1 MYHNV
6 QGLIPFSSLG
16 DKCPNLDQTKIFEL
30 KSSITIN
37 KPDVIILNET
47 WLKESILDNEIL
59 DPNFY
64 KLYRLDR
71 CQDTH
76 PIDPDN
82 IKKFRKNG
90 GGVLIG
96 VSTQLALTPNIVKIK
111 CRAELLAVEFL
122 LSDKTK
128 LIISTC
134 YRVGTLGRKNFE
146 ELSKAIKTLI
156 RKRGVKK
163 FILIGDFNF
172 THINWDTQSSN
183 VPLEQD
189 FLNIFAENSLIQ
201 TVHTP
206 THRHGNIL
214 DLLLTSSGRFVD
226 NINVLKDS
234 LICKSDHFPIT
245 FDIMIKFKRNKGIK
259 REIYNFKK
267 ANWDRLNSEL
277 ADIDWTSL
285 LDYHEPESAW
295 TNFSDTLKQHMQR
308 HIPIITVKSKFKL
321 FWFDAECHRKCR
333 EKEKLHKK
341 FKRSNNLSD
350 KLKFATSRK
359 EFKKLIERKMR
370 DNLCNEEDPN
380 LISKKFW
387 SHVKSSSKTQR
398 IPEVLHHGSNISNE
412 TKVKANMFNK
422 FFFDHSCFLTPPHIT
437 LMLTL
442 PDTMTLTS
450 TSVLRECTAY

>member
-6 QGLIPFSSLG
+6 QGLIPFSNLG

-64 KLYRLDR
+64 KLYRLDI
-71 CQDTH
+71 CQKTH

-96 VSTQLALTPNIVKIK
+96 VSTQLALIPNIVKIK

-134 YRVGTLGRKNFE
+134 YRVCTLGRKNFE

-172 THINWDTQSSN
+172 PHINWDTQSSN
-183 VPLEQD
+183 VSLEQD
-189 FLNIFAENSLIQ
+189 FLNE
-201 TVHTP
+201 
-206 THRHGNIL
+206 
-214 DLLLTSSGRFVD
+214 
-226 NINVLKDS
+226 
-234 LICKSDHFPIT
+234 KS
-245 FDIMIKFKRNKGIK
+245 R
-259 REIYNFKK
+259 
-267 ANWDRLNSEL
+267 
-277 ADIDWTSL
+277 
-285 LDYHEPESAW
+285 
-295 TNFSDTLKQHMQR
+295 
-308 HIPIITVKSKFKL
+308 
-321 FWFDAECHRKCR
+321 
-333 EKEKLHKK
+333 
-341 FKRSNNLSD
+341 
-350 KLKFATSRK
+350 
-359 EFKKLIERKMR
+359 
-370 DNLCNEEDPN
+370 
-380 LISKKFW
+380 
-387 SHVKSSSKTQR
+387 
-398 IPEVLHHGSNISNE
+398 
-412 TKVKANMFNK
+412 
-422 FFFDHSCFLTPPHIT
+422 
-437 LMLTL
+437 
-442 PDTMTLTS
+442 
-450 TSVLRECTAY
+450 

>member
-6 QGLIPFSSLG
+6 QGVIPFSSLG
-16 DKCPNLDQTKIFEL
+16 DKCPNLDQIKIFGL

-47 WLKESILDNEIL
+47 WLKESILD
-59 DPNFY
+59 PNFY

-71 CQDTH
+71 YQETH

-96 VSTQLALTPNIVKIK
+96 VCTQLALTPNIVKIK

-134 YRVGTLGRKNFE
+134 YTVGTLGRKNFE
-146 ELSKAIKTLI
+146 ELSKAIKILI

-172 THINWDTQSSN
+172 PPINWDTQSSN
-183 VPLEQD
+183 VSLEQD
-189 FLNIFAENSLIQ
+189 FLNMFAKNSLIQ

-206 THRHGNIL
+206 THRHGNIF

-245 FDIMIKFKRNKGIK
+245 FNIMIKFKRNKGTK

-267 ANWDRLNSEL
+267 ANWYRLNSEL
-277 ADIDWTSL
+277 A
-285 LDYHEPESAW
+285 
-295 TNFSDTLKQHMQR
+295 
-308 HIPIITVKSKFKL
+308 
-321 FWFDAECHRKCR
+321 
-333 EKEKLHKK
+333 
-341 FKRSNNLSD
+341 
-350 KLKFATSRK
+350 
-359 EFKKLIERKMR
+359 
-370 DNLCNEEDPN
+370 
-380 LISKKFW
+380 
-387 SHVKSSSKTQR
+387 
-398 IPEVLHHGSNISNE
+398 
-412 TKVKANMFNK
+412 
-422 FFFDHSCFLTPPHIT
+422 
-437 LMLTL
+437 
-442 PDTMTLTS
+442 
-450 TSVLRECTAY
+450 